1 LIADDQALALLD
13 DRARALIGEPE
24 VERRL
29 PDIETDLS
37 QVALNAEIA
46 FVTQPSLQTELA
58 YRQAHGGFTSAQ
70 VEFHEAQY
78 ARIMHASGAGQL
90 AKFLAEQLDA
100 KLQLLEEVSVENR
113 DAIKHFSGL
122 ITTLIER
129 LESPITGRRRLE
141 GETE

>member
-1 LIADDQALALLD
+1 MTTDHVRADDAA
-13 DRARALIGEPE
+13 
-24 VERRL
+24 
-29 PDIETDLS
+29 DITLRYEHAKTSFQHTS
-37 QVALNAEIA
+37 QVALHAEIA
-46 FVTQPSLQTELA
+46 FVLAPTPHTELA

-113 DAIKHFSGL
+113 DGLRHLSGL

-141 GETE
+141 GETD

>member
-1 LIADDQALALLD
+1 MTIDPIQADDAA
-13 DRARALIGEPE
+13 
-24 VERRL
+24 
-29 PDIETDLS
+29 DITLRYEHAKTSFQHTS

-113 DAIKHFSGL
+113 DGLKHLAGL
-122 ITTLIER
+122 IGTLIER

>member
-1 LIADDQALALLD
+1 MTTDHVPADEAA
-13 DRARALIGEPE
+13 
-24 VERRL
+24 
-29 PDIETDLS
+29 DITLRYEHAKTSFQHTS
-37 QVALNAEIA
+37 QVALDAEIA
-46 FVTQPSLQTELA
+46 FVTQPSMQTELA

-113 DAIKHFSGL
+113 DASARNNALLQQIL
-122 ITTLIER
+122 DR
-129 LESPITGRRRLE
+129 LDRSVVTSDE
-141 GETE
+141 GQRGA

>member
-1 LIADDQALALLD
+1 MTTDHLHADDAA
-13 DRARALIGEPE
+13 
-24 VERRL
+24 
-29 PDIETDLS
+29 DITLRYEHAKTSFQHTS
-37 QVALNAEIA
+37 QVALHAEIA
-46 FVTQPSLQTELA
+46 FVTQPTPQTELA

-113 DAIKHFSGL
+113 DGLRHLSGL

-141 GETE
+141 GETD

>member
-1 LIADDQALALLD
+1 MTTEHVQADDTA
-13 DRARALIGEPE
+13 
-24 VERRL
+24 
-29 PDIETDLS
+29 DITLRYEHAKTSFQHTS